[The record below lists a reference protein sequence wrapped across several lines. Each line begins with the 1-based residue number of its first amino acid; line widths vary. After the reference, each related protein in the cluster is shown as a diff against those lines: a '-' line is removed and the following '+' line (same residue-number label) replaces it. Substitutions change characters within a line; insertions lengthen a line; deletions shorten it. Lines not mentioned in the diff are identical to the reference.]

1 MSALARAQLV
11 VIAISGRALAQSA
24 VRGGWRVLVL
34 DAFADRDT
42 RAAAEAECVARNGA
56 IALDYRRVFAAL
68 AEPRERIIVIGSGF
82 ERAPRVLSR
91 LAACGRLCANDAD
104 IVRSLK
110 APELSTELLRALEF
124 TAPDVQRTPP
134 PNPQGWLQKE
144 IGGAGGIHVRSALGA
159 PPRRRRYYQRV
170 VSGRPLSVTFLGDG
184 ERAYV
189 IGFNLQTIAAIGCA
203 PYCYV
208 GASTCAVPSALASVM
223 QMRLDRLVRVAGL
236 RGLNGLDFMLDGAEI
251 CALEVN
257 PRPTATFE
265 LYDEE
270 IAHGLMYWHVRSFE
284 SSVVEFAA
292 LLDERRPVAR
302 AYRIVF
308 APRAVRAPEVLE
320 RVQWCR
326 DLPGAGVMIP
336 AGAPVM
342 SVFAAGETVELA
354 QAQLERRAH
363 EVGQQLARWEI
374 DEPSKCPI

>member
-1 MSALARAQLV
+1 MSASVRAQLV

-42 RAAAEAECVARNGA
+42 RAAADAVCVARNGA

-68 AEPRERIIVIGSGF
+68 AEPRERIIVTGSGF
-82 ERAPRVLSR
+82 ERAPRMLSR
-91 LAACGRLCANDAD
+91 LAAFGHLCANDAD
-104 IVRSLK
+104 IVAGLK
-110 APELSTELLRALEF
+110 APELSTELLRALDF
-124 TAPDVQRTPP
+124 TAPDVQLAPP
-134 PNPQGWLQKE
+134 PDPQGWLQKE
-144 IGGAGGIHVRSALGA
+144 IGGAGGIHVRPALGA
-159 PPRRRRYYQRV
+159 PLRRRRYYQRIV
-170 VSGRPLSVTFLGDG
+170 AGRPLSVTFLADA

-189 IGFNLQTIAAIGCA
+189 LGFNAQSIAAIASA

-208 GASTCAVPSALASVM
+208 GASTCAVPSALASAM
-223 QMRLDRLVRVAGL
+223 QMRLDRLVRVTGL
-236 RGLNGLDFMLDGAEI
+236 RGLNGLDFVLDGVDI

-284 SSVVEFAA
+284 SSVAEFAA
-292 LLDERRPVAR
+292 LLEERRPVAR

-308 APRAVRAPEVLE
+308 AERSMRVPEALE
-320 RVQWCR
+320 CAAWCR
-326 DLPGAGVMIP
+326 DLPSAGVVIP
-336 AGAPVM
+336 AGAPVL

-363 EVGQQLARWEI
+363 EVKQQSARWEI
-374 DEPSKCPI
+374 DQPSNCPV